1 DAPRHTQLVATSA
14 VMSLKQINIGKI
26 QKLMRYKLFFSF

>member
-1 DAPRHTQLVATSA
+1 SELVREGPSRHTQLVGMSA

-26 QKLMRYKLFFSF
+26 YK